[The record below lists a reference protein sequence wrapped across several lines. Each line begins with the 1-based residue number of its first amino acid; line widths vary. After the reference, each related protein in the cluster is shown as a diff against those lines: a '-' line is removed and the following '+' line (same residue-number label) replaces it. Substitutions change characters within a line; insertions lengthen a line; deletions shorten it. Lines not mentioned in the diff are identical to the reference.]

1 MLQIYIHR
9 SGRTARASREGLS
22 VVFVGP
28 EEMGSYKK
36 IMKTLNAGTVS
47 TAKPINTCIRSPSV
61 VHLFV
66 NLINHTSLFVVSN
79 LGSFS
84 NDDRDDNE
92 NVKKALGLTRKLES
106 YTFSTLSGTFFCRH
120 YTTTTW
126 NFLLPLAMENVS
138 TRRRIFLS
146 LSKV

>member
-1 MLQIYIHR
+1 MIFLHCAVLQIYIHR

-47 TAKPINTCIRSPSV
+47 TSKPRNTCIPSHSV

-66 NLINHTSLFVVSN
+66 NLINHTSSFSFVVSN

-84 NDDRDDNE
+84 NDDRHDNE
-92 NVKKALGLTRKLES
+92 NVKKAIGLTRKTIS
-106 YTFSTLSGTFFCRH
+106 H
-120 YTTTTW
+120 
-126 NFLLPLAMENVS
+126 
-138 TRRRIFLS
+138 I
-146 LSKV
+146 

>member
-1 MLQIYIHR
+1 MIFLHRAVLQIYIHR

-47 TAKPINTCIRSPSV
+47 TAKPRNTCILSHSV

-66 NLINHTSLFVVSN
+66 NLINHTPSFVVSN
-79 LGSFS
+79 LGSFN
-84 NDDRDDNE
+84 NDDRHDNE
-92 NVKKALGLTRKLES
+92 NVKKAIG
-106 YTFSTLSGTFFCRH
+106 
-120 YTTTTW
+120 
-126 NFLLPLAMENVS
+126 
-138 TRRRIFLS
+138 
-146 LSKV
+146 